1 MDVGCGTA
9 RRALR
14 RRRRLARQPCKVK
27 RPGSSSASVASCRGP
42 TFLGPSV
49 VAVGFQVAL
58 GGMAAMGPNSASRRS
73 TASKCSIVQ
82 HRLLQESSWFACD
95 GCDRKLACI
104 QEVNCIFGHEEAGT
118 LGSSTSSGFRESF
131 NSKRLIG
138 RQSPQP
144 GRQHPASKTGDGRAY
159 PAYRASSCAH
169 IEGSVF
175 YSLRRIQAQETCNF
189 ALIWLLQ

>member
-1 MDVGCGTA
+1 MRISCPLPQKGTFFWA
-9 RRALR
+9 LALPCPALQRRW
-14 RRRRLARQPCKVK
+14 PTSGKKVPF
-27 RPGSSSASVASCRGP
+27 RP
-42 TFLGPSV
+42 
-49 VAVGFQVAL
+49 QD
-58 GGMAAMGPNSASRRS
+58 
-73 TASKCSIVQ
+73 
-82 HRLLQESSWFACD
+82 SSWFACD

-104 QEVNCIFGHEEAGT
+104 QEANCMFGHEEAGT

-138 RQSPQP
+138 RQLAQP

-175 YSLRRIQAQETCNF
+175 CSLRRIQA
-189 ALIWLLQ
+189 